1 MSLPRR
7 LKSQATSSSRDTTKP
22 AQCFLSSSLR
32 SSESFVLVSFPA
44 NLTGN
49 SLTGSHG
56 RGGRS
61 PPQTLS
67 TRFSDTA
74 TRSDPPLFLI
84 FSASFLAME
93 LESKVGSTPTTFPP
107 ADSSADRSCQV
118 GTSWMPCFRS
128 SQFLSSCRAAWLKYR
143 PSVAMAAFSCVM
155 TALPTEP
162 LKPQMNSRLPS
173 QATTYSDEWLS
184 SDSTTKRRDPSANL
198 AQTSAAS
205 DCRVLSY
212 YTYRSC
218 ALS

>member
-49 SLTGSHG
+49 SVTGSHG

-93 LESKVGSTPTTFPP
+93 LESKVGSTPPTFPP
-107 ADSSADRSCQV
+107 ADSSAAS
-118 GTSWMPCFRS
+118 
-128 SQFLSSCRAAWLKYR
+128 
-143 PSVAMAAFSCVM
+143 
-155 TALPTEP
+155 
-162 LKPQMNSRLPS
+162 
-173 QATTYSDEWLS
+173 YSDEWLS
-184 SDSTTKRRDPSANL
+184 SDGTTKRRDPAANL